1 MRSNKE
7 YQQPVNPEDTPES
20 SAKVSAT
27 VNGHS
32 VTAMRVTDQNCAQE
46 TITCDPKGEDEL
58 FEERY
63 FITMSDSLP
72 EMDIIFENE
81 YVM

>member
-7 YQQPVNPEDTPES
+7 YQPPVNPEDTPEGP
-20 SAKVSAT
+20 AKVSTT

-32 VTAMRVTDQNCAQE
+32 VNAMQVTDQNCAQE

-58 FEERY
+58 FDEGD

-72 EMDIIFENE
+72 EMDIILENE